1 VNAPNVS
8 TQKDTLNGVTIALKN
23 TARGW
28 KASGLIETMTITETM
43 TIPKNMT
50 QPSDERLGLPSAS
63 NWHRYEKCAGSWQLE
78 QEARRLGQAAHERSV
93 DASRGQR
100 IHAWLAVI
108 PDEDGNE
115 IKLTESEQTTADFLQ
130 ERAQGEVQR
139 IFGDCPTNGMS
150 EERLWLSY
158 QGKKAL
164 SGRFDRVVYTP
175 TKALVIDY
183 KSGFSE
189 PDPAEQNAQL
199 KVLAVLV
206 GLHLPA
212 VEEVIVQII
221 SGPFGITEARYDV
234 AALGKAYHEIMVTL
248 RALRDP
254 AAPLNPSPAACRY
267 CPAINI
273 CQAVKNFI
281 LPVAKTQLSA
291 LPDGARG
298 AKLLDEV
305 EVIQDHLD
313 SIKAYYAERLNADPA
328 YELPGYAMVQG
339 APRRA
344 VADWVAG
351 RARLEEFIDANV
363 LDSLASF
370 SIPAVEKLLAEQIGI
385 KGNKVKDKLAEILG
399 PLLELKYPDKSLK
412 RVSGKAQLVTVELP

>member
-1 VNAPNVS
+1 MLKLWAKILIWTWS
-8 TQKDTLNGVTIALKN
+8 QTI
-23 TARGW
+23 
-28 KASGLIETMTITETM
+28 SHSDMTK
-43 TIPKNMT
+43 P
-50 QPSDERLGLPSAS
+50 PDERLGLPSAS
-63 NWHRYEKCAGSWQLE
+63 SWHRYELCAGSWQLE

-93 DASRGQR
+93 DASRGER

-115 IKLTESEQTTADFLQ
+115 IKLTESEQTTADFLR
-130 ERAQGEVQR
+130 ERAEEQVKR

-164 SGRFDRVVYTP
+164 SGRFDRVVYTEK
-175 TKALVIDY
+175 TALVIDY

-234 AALGKAYHEIMVTL
+234 AALGKAYHEIIVTL

-254 AAPLNPSPAACRY
+254 AAPLNPSPEACRY

-273 CQAVKNFI
+273 CQAVKNLI
-281 LPVAKTQLSA
+281 MPVATKTQVSQ

-298 AKLLDEV
+298 SRLLDEV
-305 EVIQDHLD
+305 AVIEEHIET
-313 SIKAYYAERLNADPA
+313 IKAYYAKRLTEDPA
-328 YELPGYAMVQG
+328 FELPGYAMMQG